1 MAWEMMHETGRVMQL
16 HPADTGGSF
25 FEIDWDQ
32 SNDPRGNWS
41 PAGGTDWVPHIKTDV
56 VSAIKAAELQSPDPE
71 ALAKRW
77 SAIAGV
83 PLQTDAADSLEMR
96 LTNASIRFVEE
107 TDGRGEGLGGMDIEA
122 ADPQK
127 LLQAAGDRGMKISD
141 TQVMICG
148 VRFNMV

>member
-96 LTNASIRFVEE
+96 LTNASIRFVED

-127 LLQAAGDRGMKISD
+127 LL
-141 TQVMICG
+141 
-148 VRFNMV
+148 